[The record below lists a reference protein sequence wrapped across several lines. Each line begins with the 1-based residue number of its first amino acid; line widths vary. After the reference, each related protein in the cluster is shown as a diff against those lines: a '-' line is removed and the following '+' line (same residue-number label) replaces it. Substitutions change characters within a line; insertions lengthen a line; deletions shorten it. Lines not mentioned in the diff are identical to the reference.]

1 MRAAARQHHAANGNH
16 VHIADS
22 LVNDLTSLSLSK
34 PKPKRWARPDR
45 NPSTLSGVPP
55 LPAPNR
61 ALAKIDYHSGGRHRL
76 RIPTNSPGYNGM
88 MSPGIPE

>member
-22 LVNDLTSLSLSK
+22 LVNNLTSLSLSKPK

-61 ALAKIDYHSGGRHRL
+61 ALAKIDYHSGGRHR
-76 RIPTNSPGYNGM
+76 RREHGQKR
-88 MSPGIPE
+88 